1 MLCRLGLV
9 ALLAAATLPA
19 QDPAVQL
26 ALKDLQSALSGIG
39 PSAGPPPVDLTIRQ
53 GATPPDGFSWTA
65 RNGRVQLQAS
75 TPLGAAYGIERLA
88 WLTRSL
94 RKFPPPDTSE
104 SPAMR
109 LRLLFVMR
117 AVPDSAAGPPDD
129 PASIEKVV
137 VRFRESF
144 REALQ
149 YGYNGIV
156 FRGLEH
162 YVPSDDPVYGPR
174 CARYRRYLKA
184 IVAEAHAHHI
194 QVFPYAEEA
203 IYLPQWL
210 DKIGAKPS
218 VKDPKFWEAM
228 ADKYRRLLKA
238 VPELDG
244 VTPCVG
250 EIIPSYDFRA
260 LDIVHSKE
268 DEPSPRL
275 EERYRPMFAA
285 IHKVVAGEFGK
296 PVLPWT
302 WATNDWEL
310 SAVPDMYRQ
319 TFDPLPTENLMPVIK
334 LTKHDAWY
342 YGTAYNP
349 TFGATKHPT
358 MTLAEL
364 YSQYQGFHT
373 VVDFPS
379 RWAAAALQYAIE
391 HGLQGV
397 MTGQPMSNLL
407 QPGVLYVFS
416 RVAWN
421 PNADADAAARE
432 WASATFGPAAAADVT
447 RILLLGSD
455 AARHTFYWQPV
466 ARDGWPPQPHIRVNQ
481 IVLKGNAFWDQ
492 GREHDGFLRSIYLK
506 LKPYSEET
514 YAEAS
519 RAYDITGQMQTLFAR
534 AHAQIAPSE
543 AANKLGELIRHHRAT
558 AALTRDYTRLIL
570 SYFNYR
576 EKRSPETRT
585 RLAQDL
591 EAMRASAKAYRANH
605 KFFEL
610 AGIDQTVILADR
622 ALANLDQAERTLR
635 EAPTPEQIRE
645 RIAAAR
651 IENQQLLSAHPEAE
665 RILRWKGSVDA
676 RNILRIQG
684 DQIRMERLTGDGI
697 HAVEAVFAKPIPKDA
712 ASRWAI
718 KPLRPRGVVHIMET
732 PTPANTYSLSLYVDD
747 PEPSSAVLEFELYR
761 VTAK

>member
-1 MLCRLGLV
+1 
-9 ALLAAATLPA
+9 
-19 QDPAVQL
+19 
-26 ALKDLQSALSGIG
+26 
-39 PSAGPPPVDLTIRQ
+39 
-53 GATPPDGFSWTA
+53 
-65 RNGRVQLQAS
+65 
-75 TPLGAAYGIERLA
+75 
-88 WLTRSL
+88 
-94 RKFPPPDTSE
+94 
-104 SPAMR
+104 
-109 LRLLFVMR
+109 
-117 AVPDSAAGPPDD
+117 
-129 PASIEKVV
+129 
-137 VRFRESF
+137 
-144 REALQ
+144 
-149 YGYNGIV
+149 
-156 FRGLEH
+156 
-162 YVPSDDPVYGPR
+162 
-174 CARYRRYLKA
+174 
-184 IVAEAHAHHI
+184 
-194 QVFPYAEEA
+194 
-203 IYLPQWL
+203 
-210 DKIGAKPS
+210 
-218 VKDPKFWEAM
+218 
-228 ADKYRRLLKA
+228 
-238 VPELDG
+238 
-244 VTPCVG
+244 
-250 EIIPSYDFRA
+250 
-260 LDIVHSKE
+260 
-268 DEPSPRL
+268 
-275 EERYRPMFAA
+275 
-285 IHKVVAGEFGK
+285 
-296 PVLPWT
+296 
-302 WATNDWEL
+302 
-310 SAVPDMYRQ
+310 
-319 TFDPLPTENLMPVIK
+319 
-334 LTKHDAWY
+334 
-342 YGTAYNP
+342 
-349 TFGATKHPT
+349 
-358 MTLAEL
+358 
-364 YSQYQGFHT
+364 
-373 VVDFPS
+373 
-379 RWAAAALQYAIE
+379 
-391 HGLQGV
+391 
-397 MTGQPMSNLL
+397 MSNLL